1 MRLVKVYDK
10 ETRNYIGEVKASK
23 EQIREIERSF
33 IVKEV

>member
-1 MRLVKVYDK
+1 MRNIRIYDK